1 VALRAELLGLGT
13 VALLTM
19 LAACPALAAPPSIPQ
34 DPTADDVD
42 RYVGAPASPR
52 RIAARE
58 PPRHPFMAPN
68 GKSNLHNDAFQ
79 TDTNWI
85 PGPLGR
91 NMEVLS
97 NAQFADCAS
106 VTFDSRG
113 RIVTVC
119 VGLEG
124 PRLVLMDPRTLDTL
138 ATRPLPPRIPGGG
151 SVFNDFAGGG
161 YFYLDERDRAVVPT
175 TTRHVFV
182 VAVTESGFEM
192 ERDYD
197 TTVAVPPCDKII
209 SALPDWSGRIW
220 FASTEGV
227 VGTIDPATG
236 AVKSQDLDEDI
247 ANSFA
252 VDDEGGVYVVT
263 QKKLYRFDAAPDG
276 APAVSWREEY
286 QNSGIAKPGQVHAG
300 SGTTPTVM
308 ERGRLAITDNAD
320 PMNVVVYRRARNV
333 AGSRVV
339 CTQPVF
345 EKGASATDQSLIA
358 AGNSIVVENNYGH
371 SSPMSV
377 NDGRTTTPGFE
388 RVDILARGRGCRKVW
403 HSDEIAPSVVPKLS
417 VETGLVYTYT
427 KPARRD
433 GNDAWYFT
441 ALDFCTG
448 RTRYKRLTGTGLGY
462 NNNFAP
468 VTLGP
473 DGTAYVG
480 ALGGLIAVRDDR
492 RPTGPPARARRG
504 CPARLRL
511 RLRVRYRRGRERR
524 RRCAI
529 GRVTA
534 EVAGRD
540 RRRIRGVRFFVGRR
554 RAGLD
559 RRRPFRRRV
568 GPRRHVG
575 PSHVHV
581 VRARVRARDGRRVT
595 LKRRFRACARR

>member
-1 VALRAELLGLGT
+1 MAVRRELVGLAT
-13 VALLTM
+13 VSVALL
-19 LAACPALAAPPSIPQ
+19 APGPALAAPTPIPQ
-34 DPTADDVD
+34 DPTPGDVS
-42 RYVGAPASPR
+42 RYEGAPASPR

-68 GKSNLHNDAFQ
+68 GRSNLHNDAFQ

-85 PGPLGR
+85 AGPLGR
-91 NMEVLS
+91 DMEVLS

-113 RIVTVC
+113 RIVTIC
-119 VGLEG
+119 VGVEG
-124 PRLVLMDPRTLDTL
+124 PRLVMMDARTLDTL
-138 ATRPLPPRIPGGG
+138 HVHPLPPRIPGTG
-151 SVFNDFAGGG
+151 SIFNDFAGGG
-161 YFYLDERDRAVVPT
+161 YFYLDNRDRAVAPT

-182 VAVTESGFEM
+182 VAATESGFQM

-197 TTVAVPPCDKII
+197 TSTAVPPGDKII

-220 FASTEGV
+220 FISTRGV
-227 VGTIDPATG
+227 VGTIEPDSGTVRPH
-236 AVKSQDLDEDI
+236 DLKEDI
-247 ANSFA
+247 SNSFA

-263 QKKLYRFDAAPDG
+263 QKALYRFDAAPDG
-276 APAVSWREEY
+276 SPSVTWREEY
-286 QNSGIAKPGQVHAG
+286 RNSGIAKPGQVHAG

-308 ERGRLAITDNAD
+308 ESGRVAIADNAD
-320 PMNVVVYRRARNV
+320 PMNVVVYRRARSV
-333 AGSRVV
+333 TGSRVV

-345 EKGASATDQSLIA
+345 EEGASATDQSLIA
-358 AGNSIVVENNYGH
+358 ARNSIVVENNYGH
-371 SSPMSV
+371 GNPMSV
-377 NDGRTTTPGFE
+377 NDGRTTTPGLE
-388 RVDILARGRGCRKVW
+388 RVDIVRNGRGCRKVW

-427 KPARRD
+427 KPARDD
-433 GNDAWYFT
+433 GTDAWYLT

-448 RTRYKRLTGTGLGY
+448 ATRYKRLAGTGLGY

-480 ALGGLIAVRDDR
+480 ALGGLVALRDST
-492 RPTGPPARARRG
+492 RPAGPRANARRG

-511 RLRVRYRRGRERR
+511 RLRVRYRRVLERR
-524 RRCAI
+524 RRCAL

-534 EVAGRD
+534 EVVGRD
-540 RRRIRGVRFFVGRR
+540 RRRIRGVRFSIGRR
-554 RAGLD
+554 RGALD

-568 GPRRHVG
+568 GPRRHRG
-575 PSHVHV
+575 GTHSHV

-595 LKRRFRACARR
+595 LRRRFRACARR